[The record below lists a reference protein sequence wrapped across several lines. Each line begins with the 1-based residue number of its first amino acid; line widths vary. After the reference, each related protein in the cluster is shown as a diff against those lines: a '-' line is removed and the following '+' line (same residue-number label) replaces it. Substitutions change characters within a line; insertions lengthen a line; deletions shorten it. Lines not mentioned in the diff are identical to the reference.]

1 MNHELPAPEANERAG
16 VSILGA
22 GGWGTA
28 LAVLFADRG
37 MPVNLW
43 GYDAAQVEKLR
54 ETRTNDRYLPG
65 VPLRS

>member
-1 MNHELPAPEANERAG
+1 MSAPV

-37 MPVNLW
+37 MTVHLW
-43 GYDAAQVEKLR
+43 GYDARQVAKLR
-54 ETRTNDRYLPG
+54 ET
-65 VPLRS
+65 PLE